1 MKKKLLNALRTS
13 YADKGL
19 SQEELEGL
27 ANIISQNLS
36 EDASEND
43 INNAVSGVSGYVSI
57 MQKFGDKR
65 ANAIENKYH
74 GWIKPEPK
82 PNPQPKPN
90 ENVLTREQVSEM
102 LKNGIAEAIKPFQ
115 EAEKNKRMAQILS
128 SQSNLK
134 GIPQKFINRYKLEKE
149 EDAESLASQIEQ
161 DYAEER
167 KEILKSMGIS
177 EVPPIGNNG
186 PDSDDDFLKKMQ
198 DAQKA
203 LAPNPKD

>member
-1 MKKKLLNALRTS
+1 MKKKILNALRTS

-27 ANIISQNLS
+27 ADIISQNLS
-36 EDASEND
+36 EDANEND

-65 ANAIENKYH
+65 ANAVESKYH
-74 GWIKPEPK
+74 GWVKPDPK
-82 PNPQPKPN
+82 PDPKPSGD
-90 ENVLTREQVSEM
+90 VLTREQVNEM

-115 EAEKNKRMAQILS
+115 EAENAKRMAQILA

-134 GIPQKFINRYKLEKE
+134 GVPQKFINRYKLEKE
-149 EDAESLASQIEQ
+149 EDAQSLASQIEQ
-161 DYAEER
+161 DFAEER

>member
-1 MKKKLLNALRTS
+1 MKKKLLNALRTL

-19 SQEELEGL
+19 NQEELEGL
-27 ANIISQNLS
+27 AEILAQNLS
-36 EDASEND
+36 EDANEND

-65 ANAIENKYH
+65 ANAVESKYH
-74 GWIKPEPK
+74 GWVKPEPK
-82 PNPQPKPN
+82 PDPKPS
-90 ENVLTREQVSEM
+90 EDVLTREQVSEM
-102 LKNGIAEAIKPFQ
+102 LKNGIAEAIKPFK
-115 EAEKNKRMAQILS
+115 EAENVKRMAQILS

-149 EDAESLASQIEQ
+149 EDAQSLASQIEQ
-161 DYAEER
+161 DYADER

-177 EVPPIGNNG
+177 DVPPIGNNE
-186 PDSDDDFLKKMQ
+186 PDTDDDFLKKMQ

-203 LAPNPKD
+203 LAPKS